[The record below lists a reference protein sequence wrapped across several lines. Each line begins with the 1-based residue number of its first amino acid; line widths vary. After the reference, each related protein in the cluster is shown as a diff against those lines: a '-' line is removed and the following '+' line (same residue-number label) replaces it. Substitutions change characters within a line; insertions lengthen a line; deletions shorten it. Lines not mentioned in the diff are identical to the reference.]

1 MEQVTTTGPR
11 PDASRSIYIDFLVA
25 IFALLS
31 VGILVLESM
40 ADTTPERQ
48 AALHAADMVIAIFF
62 LTEWSI
68 RFVSAEKK
76 GRFFRK
82 YWWELLASIPFT
94 HDVTQMLRALRLAR
108 VVRIIQLLRVVK
120 VAVRMHILLRLVRR
134 FASNSY
140 VTGLTTTVILLIM
153 TGAVSF
159 HYFEADVN
167 PNVLSLWDS
176 FWWAFIT
183 VTTVGYGD
191 IYPHTVGGRV
201 VAMLLLVT
209 GLGLL
214 GTFTAAIAG
223 GVAKKAVGATPP
235 ESEDDGAS

>member
-1 MEQVTTTGPR
+1 MENEAVTPPPEPEG
-11 PDASRSIYIDFLVA
+11 RSLYIDILVA
-25 IFALLS
+25 VFALLS
-31 VGILVLESM
+31 VAILVLES
-40 ADTTPERQ
+40 AVETTPERYAALQ
-48 AALHAADMVIAIFF
+48 AADLVIAIFF
-62 LTEWSI
+62 LTEWSV
-68 RFVSAEKK
+68 RFVAAEQK

-94 HDVTQMLRALRLAR
+94 TDVTQALRGLRLAR
-108 VVRIIQLLRVVK
+108 VVRVFQLLRVVK

-140 VTGLTTTVILLIM
+140 ITGLTTTVVLVIM
-153 TGAVSF
+153 SGAVSF
-159 HYFEADVN
+159 HYFEAGIN
-167 PNVLSLWDS
+167 PNVKSLWDS

-191 IYPHTVGGRV
+191 IYPYTTGGRV
-201 VAMLLLVT
+201 VAMLLLIT

-223 GVAKKAVGATPP
+223 GVAKKAVGGEPP
-235 ESEDDGAS
+235 EETPD